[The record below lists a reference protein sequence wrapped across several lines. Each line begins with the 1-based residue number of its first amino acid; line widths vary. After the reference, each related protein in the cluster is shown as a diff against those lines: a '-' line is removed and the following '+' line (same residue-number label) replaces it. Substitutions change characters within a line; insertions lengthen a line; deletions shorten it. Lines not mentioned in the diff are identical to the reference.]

1 MNKAL
6 GIGSKVKITDGPNEG
21 KEGYITRIDT
31 DGSVEVRG
39 TIEGGGYFTER
50 QWDFQLEQIDP
61 DKGIE
66 PISYNERVCDNTCEV
81 KSEPKKNDN
90 PIKDSGQRT
99 EFSTGAVRDMS
110 SGKGDMLS
118 MPWKA
123 LLRLSR
129 HYENGARKYRR
140 FNYMLGIPT
149 SSFIDSAMRHL
160 ADYLSGEDSEDHLA
174 ACCFNVLGAM
184 LMEAEHPE
192 LCDIPMREGKNTFP
206 YFRDNNEGNP
216 DADK

>member
-1 MNKAL
+1 MNSAL
-6 GIGSKVKITDGPNEG
+6 TIGNKVKITDGPRAG
-21 KEGYITRIDT
+21 KEGYITSMDV
-31 DGSVEVRG
+31 DGSIEVRG
-39 TIEGGGYFTER
+39 VLEGGKYFTSR
-50 QWDFQLEQIDP
+50 QFEFQLEKIDP

-66 PISYNERVCDNTCEV
+66 TISYNERVCDNTCEA
-81 KSEPKKNDN
+81 KPEPKQNDS

-118 MPWKA
+118 MPWEA

-206 YFRDNNEGNP
+206 YFADNNEGKT
-216 DADK
+216 DANK